1 MEFKDYYQTLGV
13 AREATTDDIKKAY
26 RKLARKYHPD
36 VSKEANAESRF
47 KEIGEAYE
55 VLKDPE
61 KRSAYDQFGSQWK
74 AGQDFRPPPDWNQHF
89 EFRGG
94 PGGFSGA
101 GGSSGFSDFFE
112 TLFGDIGRGQQRA
125 QGGAR
130 AARAAEDQHAKIS
143 IDLEDSFQGATRA
156 VGLQAPEIGPAGQ
169 LVNRSRNLN
178 VKIPKGV
185 TEGRKIRLSG
195 QGGSGHNG
203 QKGDL
208 ILEIT
213 FREHPLFRAEER
225 NIYLELP
232 VTPWEAALGETV
244 TVPTL
249 GGKVD
254 LKIPPG
260 AQSGQKLRLKGRGL
274 PGDPAGDQYVVLKM
288 VTPKADSE
296 TAKALYEKMAKEL
309 PMNPR
314 AELGV

>member
-1 MEFKDYYQTLGV
+1 
-13 AREATTDDIKKAY
+13 
-26 RKLARKYHPD
+26 
-36 VSKEANAESRF
+36 
-47 KEIGEAYE
+47 
-55 VLKDPE
+55 
-61 KRSAYDQFGSQWK
+61 
-74 AGQDFRPPPDWNQHF
+74 
-89 EFRGG
+89 
-94 PGGFSGA
+94 
-101 GGSSGFSDFFE
+101 
-112 TLFGDIGRGQQRA
+112 
-125 QGGAR
+125 
-130 AARAAEDQHAKIS
+130 
-143 IDLEDSFQGATRA
+143 
-156 VGLQAPEIGPAGQ
+156 LQAPEIGPAGQ

-185 TEGRKIRLSG
+185 TEGRKIRQSG

>member
-112 TLFGDIGRGQQRA
+112 TLFGGIGRGQQRT
-125 QGGAR
+125 QSGAR
-130 AARAAEDQHAKIS
+130 AARAAEDQHARIV
-143 IDLEDSFQGATRA
+143 IDLEDSFQGAKRA

-244 TVPTL
+244 SVPTL

-260 AQSGQKLRLKGRGL
+260 AQSGQKLRL
-274 PGDPAGDQYVVLKM
+274 
-288 VTPKADSE
+288 
-296 TAKALYEKMAKEL
+296 
-309 PMNPR
+309 
-314 AELGV
+314 

>member
-13 AREATTDDIKKAY
+13 ARDATTDDIKKAY

-36 VSKEANAESRF
+36 VSKEADAESRF

-74 AGQDFRPPPDWNQHF
+74 AGQDFRPPPNWSENF
-89 EFRGG
+89 EFRGDA
-94 PGGFSGA
+94 GGFS
-101 GGSSGFSDFFE
+101 GSSGFSDFFE
-112 TLFGDIGRGQQRA
+112 ALFGGRGRGQQRSY
-125 QGGAR
+125 GGPR
-130 AARAAEDQHAKIS
+130 VVRGGEDHHAKIVIS
-143 IDLEDSFQGATRA
+143 LEDSYQGATRA
-156 VGLQAPEIGPAGQ
+156 VGLQGEEIGPGGQ
-169 LVNRSRNLN
+169 LVSRNRNLN

-195 QGGSGHNG
+195 QGAAGHNG

-208 ILEIT
+208 FLEIT

-232 VTPWEAALGETV
+232 ITPWEAALGDTV

-254 LKIPPG
+254 LKIPAG

-274 PGDPAGDQYVVLKM
+274 PGAAGSPAGDQYVVLKM

-296 TAKALYEKMAKEL
+296 SAKALYQKMAEEM